1 MDLAVPYVFMFYATQ
16 FAQDVKFE
24 DNYIELHFSLEHFKM
39 LKKKQ
44 LKVLKPIQSDF
55 FAEFNKDG
63 EEMFF

>member
-44 LKVLKPIQSDF
+44 LKMLKPI
-55 FAEFNKDG
+55 
-63 EEMFF
+63 